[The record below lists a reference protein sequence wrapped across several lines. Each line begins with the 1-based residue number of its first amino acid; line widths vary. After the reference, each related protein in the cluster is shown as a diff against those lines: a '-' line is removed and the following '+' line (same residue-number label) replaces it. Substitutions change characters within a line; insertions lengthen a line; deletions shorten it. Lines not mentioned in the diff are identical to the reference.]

1 MNNYNLKHSWVVSVL
16 NPITAD
22 EIMKSSHSTIDEI
35 AKHYPQINLN
45 TWRNI
50 CMGRSKIY
58 SKFIKV
64 IKEKKKKE
72 EEKEKKPLVLPRK
85 RRIKKVELP
94 KKEIIKEENG
104 LNNSNPIVLNW
115 D

>member
-50 CMGRSKIY
+50 CMGRSKVY
-58 SKFIKV
+58 NNFIKV
-64 IKEKKKKE
+64 NK
-72 EEKEKKPLVLPRK
+72 VQ
-85 RRIKKVELP
+85 KKVEEP
-94 KKEIIKEENG
+94 KVEINKKDV
-104 LNNSNPIVLNW
+104 SVVV
-115 D
+115 DFS